1 MKEPSMLD
9 SKELMDYYLAKY
21 STGCIDKHTV
31 AEWSR
36 GIEED
41 MKDFDI
47 KERIR
52 NARAAEELRKIIIT
66 A

>member
-1 MKEPSMLD
+1 MQEPSMLD
-9 SKELMDYYLAKY
+9 SKELMDYHIAKY
-21 STGCIDKHTV
+21 GKGCIDKYTV

-36 GIEED
+36 KIAED
-41 MKDFDI
+41 MKDFAW

-52 NARAAEELRKIIIT
+52 NAKAAEALSKFIIT

>member
-1 MKEPSMLD
+1 MQEPSMLD

-21 STGCIDKHTV
+21 GTGWITKEMIEEMNH
-31 AEWSR
+31 

-41 MKDFDI
+41 MKDFDM

-52 NARAAEELRKIIIT
+52 NAKAAEELRKIIIT